1 MTMRK
6 LIVAVASLGIA
17 GVVAAPGAA
26 HGEHASCQ
34 GFGELISGA
43 AQFAPGFGTIVSENA
58 RAGMIPEIVA
68 GYHGAFCQPKP

>member
-1 MTMRK
+1 MRK

-17 GVVAAPGAA
+17 GAAAMPASA
-26 HGEHASCQ
+26 HGEHASCK

-43 AQFAPGFGTIVSENA
+43 AQFAPGFGAFVSANA
-58 RAGMIPEIVA
+58 REGLIPEIVA